1 MMSPKVQSSIKF
13 ISCSLAAFALSSM
26 PCAAQEEKSAFESA
40 WDVADIWENEEGD
53 YFKLSGRLHLD
64 AAWFDADQG
73 EYEDLL
79 WRRFRFGFKSSIY
92 GATISLEGDFDLNE
106 SLSDSYNRLTDA
118 NIAWTFDNG
127 ATLKI
132 LKQSAGFTLDGKTS
146 SKKLLTPQRN
156 NLTNN
161 LWFTAEYF
169 TGISI
174 TNDFAD
180 DWTYYAGV
188 FSSDPEE
195 EIGFTEAAYFTLLA
209 LGKEF
214 SANDWFDQGE
224 VRLDYVYNKEDEDAG
239 TRDFGHVTSLSGQFQ
254 KGQWGL
260 RTDLAYGSGYFE
272 QADVFGLVL
281 MPYYDQNEIVQYVM
295 RYTYLDSDG
304 DNGVR
309 LGRYENRIAGDRGDQ
324 YHELFAGVNFF
335 LNEHKFKIHLGAQYA
350 SMDDDANDGGE
361 YDGWGVTGALR
372 VYW

>member
-1 MMSPKVQSSIKF
+1 MSLTSMVKSFSAF
-13 ISCSLAAFALSSM
+13 SLIPFMVIPVAYA
-26 PCAAQEEKSAFESA
+26 EEQKSAFESA
-40 WDVADIWENEEGD
+40 WDVAEIWENEEGD
-53 YFKLSGRLHLD
+53 YFSLSGRLHAD

-73 EYEDLL
+73 EFNDLL
-79 WRRFRFGFKSSIY
+79 WRRLRFGFKSEIN
-92 GATISLEGDFDLNE
+92 GATISFEGDFDLNDA
-106 SLSDSYNRLTDA
+106 LSDSYNRLTDA

-127 ATLKI
+127 MTLKV

-169 TGISI
+169 TGVSV
-174 TNDFAD
+174 TNSFAD
-180 DWTYYAGV
+180 DWTYYAGL

-209 LGKEF
+209 LGREF
-214 SANDWFDQGE
+214 TANDWFDGGE
-224 VRLDYVYNKEDEDAG
+224 IRLDYVYNKEDENAG
-239 TRDFGHVTSLSGQFQ
+239 TRDFGHVSSLSGQFQ

-260 RTDLAYGSGYFE
+260 RTDLAFGSGYFD
-272 QADVFGLVL
+272 QADLFGLVV
-281 MPYYDQNEIVQYVM
+281 MPYYDQSEVVQYVF
-295 RYTYLDSDG
+295 RYTYLNSDG

-309 LGRYENRIAGDRGDQ
+309 LGRYENQIESDRGDT

-350 SMDDDANDGGE
+350 NMDDDANDGGE
-361 YDGWGVTGALR
+361 FDGFGITGALR

>member
-1 MMSPKVQSSIKF
+1 MSPPASLNSALGPCIFTLLAFGSS
-13 ISCSLAAFALSSM
+13 CCFAE
-26 PCAAQEEKSAFESA
+26 EEKSAFQSA
-40 WDVADIWENEEGD
+40 WDVAELWKNDDGD
-53 YFKLSGRLHLD
+53 YVNLSGRLHQD

-73 EYEDLL
+73 EFDDLL
-79 WRRFRFGFKSSIY
+79 WRRFRFGFKSEFN
-92 GATISLEGDFDLNE
+92 GAIVSFEGDFNLNE
-106 SLSDSYNRLTDA
+106 SLSESYNRLTDA

-174 TNDFAD
+174 TNEFAD
-180 DWTYYAGV
+180 DWTYYAGI

-195 EIGFTEAAYFTLLA
+195 EIGVSDAAYFSLLA
-209 LGKEF
+209 LSKTF
-214 SANDWFDQGE
+214 TANDWFDEGE
-224 VRLDYVYNKEDEDAG
+224 VRLDYVYNKEDENAG
-239 TRDFGHVTSLSGQFQ
+239 TRDFGHVSSLSGQFQ

-272 QADVFGLVL
+272 QPDVYGLVV
-281 MPYYDQNEIVQYVM
+281 MPFYDHNEIVQTVM
-295 RYTYLDSDG
+295 RYTYLDSDNN
-304 DNGVR
+304 NGVR
-309 LGRYENRIAGDRGDQ
+309 LGRYENRIEGGRGDE

-335 LNEHKFKIHLGAQYA
+335 LNEHKFKIHVGAQYA
-350 SMDDDANDGGE
+350 MMDDDANDGGE
-361 YDGWGVTGALR
+361 YEGWGVTGALR
-372 VYW
+372 IYW